1 MNPEKSAPPNGP
13 LAKPR
18 EKESN
23 ARTSA
28 ASGQGM
34 LASSLANSSGDRGG
48 SNWSVVDRPS
58 LSTTLVPHACR
69 TISRGVMVAF
79 RSEPPQT
86 CFGPRYFGCYESHT
100 GGRSEPTT
108 PKMRLEE
115 TLALTPALSPRR
127 GGSTHRTREFSRP
140 LVWRCFCLATV
151 LLIDMASAQ
160 NLLPN
165 PGFEEG
171 REAPTGWRQVGASGR
186 RIENARNALM
196 VQGGGND
203 ASYWQA
209 EEAALQPGGLYRLS
223 FFA

>member
-1 MNPEKSAPPNGP
+1 MREPP
-13 LAKPR
+13 PR
-18 EKESN
+18 
-23 ARTSA
+23 A
-28 ASGQGM
+28 
-34 LASSLANSSGDRGG
+34 DRGCSPPAWRISGG

-69 TISRGVMVAF
+69 AISRGVMVAF

-140 LVWRCFCLATV
+140 LVWHCFIGLTSAATNHIDLANCGRGRPAFDSVHPARLPANPTQISLAV
-151 LLIDMASAQ
+151 ASPAS
-160 NLLPN
+160 
-165 PGFEEG
+165 
-171 REAPTGWRQVGASGR
+171 RRGASFALPKR
-186 RIENARNALM
+186 SAEPSARNRGCS
-196 VQGGGND
+196 V
-203 ASYWQA
+203 SI
-209 EEAALQPGGLYRLS
+209 
-223 FFA
+223 